1 MSENQRQAILLP
13 ESLGKQLQAFRGHLR
28 RTKVMESLGIAC
40 LGVLAGYLAVFLLDR
55 MIDLPKSGRWI
66 AWLVA
71 FASVATIPVWV
82 ERWILRYRTHASLA
96 RLMTQKL
103 PALGDSL
110 LSAIELASDPQEQ
123 KRSPALCRA
132 ALDQVAQVA
141 ASKDLT
147 QAAPESRHRRWWTCA
162 ALAGALTVALGL
174 LYPSASAN
182 AFARFAAPWSS
193 IPRFTFAQLEKI
205 PTEWIV
211 PHGESVS
218 LKIPLVDQSPWKPAL
233 ASLWLPGLPKM
244 ESTRQSDAYQFDLP
258 PMIQPTKLTLRI
270 GDATPTIE
278 VIPTTRPELVAASA
292 NVRLPEYLQRSE
304 ALTKDIR
311 SGGLTIVEGTSYS
324 INGKASRELSSVTLD
339 RQAMRVADANFDSEE
354 LKDSATSA
362 HEVQWV
368 DRLGLSAK
376 SPFPLNIIVR
386 ADEEPTIYAE
396 GMPRAKVLL
405 ETEQIQFQV
414 HASDD
419 FGVKQ
424 IGLEWKTAEGAV
436 ASKKTQGERILIA
449 GGATAERLDADAVF
463 QASSLGIEP
472 QALEVRLFA
481 EDFLPGRNRVYSNP
495 VLLMILNPSD
505 HALWI
510 LQQFNRWQREALE
523 VRDREVQLLDT
534 NKKLYAM
541 SEQELATPDAIK
553 QIEQQAAAEQ
563 ANARRLGNL
572 TSRGEDLLRQAARN
586 SEIGVGHLEKWAE
599 MQKILKDISASRMP
613 SVANLLKQ
621 AAKNGQ
627 ASANQEPP
635 KDPPKIAGVNRS
647 EPSGSGDQKSEQD
660 PDKNPIPK
668 APSVVDSESSQ
679 QPPSQNPEEEQDAK
693 KKKPSTG
700 RLGLPTTTL
709 AGAKPSSKPQEDAPE
724 EPEEPQTPEAIQK
737 AVEQQLAL
745 LEEFDKVSDELN
757 KVMANL
763 EGSTLVKRFKAAS
776 REQISVAD
784 AVSTSVPT
792 AFGVRA
798 KRLKSEDR
806 ENLEQLSSRENVAL
820 NNVGQIIDDLE
831 AFHERRPMVKF
842 RDVLDDIRKEDP
854 LAGLRKITQEVVEQQ
869 GLTIAEAEYWSDA
882 FDRWAEDLVDPASKG
897 QCPGGKSKGSL
908 PPSIVLEVM
917 QVLEAEMNL
926 RERTRLAEQAKA
938 AAPDEQYQTS
948 VKELVGTQKELRDR
962 IVVVGEKIEQLPNGS
977 EEFAKEIELMQMVEL
992 AMNDAWST
1000 LKRPD
1005 TGKAAVAAETEAI
1018 ELLLSSKRINPK
1030 SKGGGGGANPGG
1042 GGSGDTTDAAIAM
1055 VGPGINEKEIRQDHG
1070 VEQATG
1076 TSGSSLP
1083 EEFRYGLDQYFERID
1098 RR

>member
-1 MSENQRQAILLP
+1 MSENQRQAIQLP
-13 ESLGKQLQAFRGHLR
+13 ESLDRQLQGFRAHLR

-40 LGVLAGYLAVFLLDR
+40 LGILAGYLAVFVIDR
-55 MIDLPKSGRWI
+55 MVDLPTWGRWL

-71 FASVATIPVWV
+71 FASVATIPIWV
-82 ERWILRYRTHASLA
+82 ERWILRYRSHASLA
-96 RLMTQKL
+96 RLMTDKL
-103 PALGDSL
+103 PSLGDSL

-132 ALDQVAQVA
+132 ALEQVAQVA
-141 ASKDLT
+141 STRDLT
-147 QAAPESRHRRWWTCA
+147 EAAPDSGHKRWWTFA
-162 ALAGALTVALGL
+162 AIAGALALGL
-174 LYPSASAN
+174 GLMYPQASAN
-182 AFARFAAPWSS
+182 SLARFAAPWSS
-193 IPRFTFAQLEKI
+193 TPRYTFAQLGEL
-205 PTEWIV
+205 PTQWIV
-211 PHGESVS
+211 PHGESIS
-218 LKIPLVDQSPWKPAL
+218 LKVPLSDQSPWKPSL
-233 ASLWLPGLPKM
+233 ANLWLPGQPKI
-244 ESTRQSDAYQFDLP
+244 ESPRQSDAYQFDLP
-258 PMIQPTKLTLRI
+258 PLIQPTKLTLRI

-278 VIPTTRPELVAASA
+278 VIPTTRPELLAASA
-292 NVRLPEYLQRSE
+292 NLKLPDYLQRPDT
-304 ALTKDIR
+304 LTKDIR
-311 SGGLTIVEGTSYS
+311 SGAMTIVEGTTYS
-324 INGKASRELSSVTLD
+324 INGKASRELSTVTLD
-339 RQAMRVADANFDSEE
+339 SQAIQVAQENFSSDQ
-354 LKDSATSA
+354 LKESATAS

-368 DRLGLSAK
+368 DRFGLKAK
-376 SPFPLNIIVR
+376 SPFPLNIVVR
-386 ADEEPTIYAE
+386 ADEEPTIYTE

-405 ETEQIQFQV
+405 ESEQIQFQV

-424 IGLEWKTAEGAV
+424 VGFEWKTAEGAV
-436 ASKKTQGERILIA
+436 ASKKTQGERVLIA
-449 GGATAERLDADAVF
+449 GGAIAERLDADAVF
-463 QASSLGIEP
+463 QAISLGIEP
-472 QALEVRLFA
+472 QPLELRLFV
-481 EDFLPGRNRVYSNP
+481 EDYLPGRNRVYSNP
-495 VLLMILNPSD
+495 VLLMILSPSD

-523 VRDREVQLLDT
+523 VRDRELQLLET
-534 NKKLYAM
+534 NKKLRALT
-541 SEQELATPDAIK
+541 EQELESPDVVK

-572 TSRGEDLLRQAARN
+572 TTRGEDLLRQASRN
-586 SEIGVGHLEKWAE
+586 NEIGVGHLEKWAE

-621 AAKNGQ
+621 ASKNNQ
-627 ASANQEPP
+627 AASSQNQPM
-635 KDPPKIAGVNRS
+635 DPPKVAGVNRS
-647 EPSGSGDQKSEQD
+647 EQSSGGDSKSEQD
-660 PDKNPIPK
+660 SQKDNLIK
-668 APSVVDSESSQ
+668 APTVVDAESSQ
-679 QPPSQNPEEEQDAK
+679 QPPNQNQEESEDEK

-700 RLGLPTTTL
+700 RLGLPQTTL
-709 AGAKPSSKPQEDAPE
+709 AGAKPNKDDQKEQPQS
-724 EPEEPQTPEAIQK
+724 PEAIEQ

-784 AVSTSVPT
+784 AVGTSVPN
-792 AFGVRA
+792 AFGSRA

-806 ENLEQLSSRENVAL
+806 EALEQLSSRENLAL

-869 GLTIAEAEYWSDA
+869 GVTIAEAEYWSDA

-917 QVLEAEMNL
+917 QILEGEMNL
-926 RERTRLAEQAKA
+926 RDRTRVTEQAKA
-938 AAPDEQYQTS
+938 AAPAEQYQTS
-948 VKELVGTQKELRDR
+948 VKELVDTQKQLRDR
-962 IVVVGEKIEQLPNGS
+962 IVVVGEKIEELPDGS
-977 EEFAKEIELMQMVEL
+977 KEFAKEIELMQMVEL

-1042 GGSGDTTDAAIAM
+1042 GGSGDTSDAAIAM
-1055 VGPGINEKEIRQDHG
+1055 VGPGVNEKEIRQDHG
-1070 VEQATG
+1070 VEQSTG
-1076 TSGSSLP
+1076 TSSSLLP

-1098 RR
+1098 KRQ

>member
-1 MSENQRQAILLP
+1 MSENQRQPILLP
-13 ESLGKQLQAFRGHLR
+13 ESLGRQLQAFRAHLR

-40 LGVLAGYLAVFLLDR
+40 LGVLAGYLTVFLIDR
-55 MIDLPKSGRWI
+55 LVDLPSWGRWI
-66 AWLVA
+66 AWLAA
-71 FASVATIPVWV
+71 FASVATIPIWV
-82 ERWILRYRTHASLA
+82 ERWILRYRSHASLA
-96 RLMTQKL
+96 RLMTKKL
-103 PALGDSL
+103 PSLGDSL

-147 QAAPESRHRRWWTCA
+147 EAAPESLHKRWWSFA
-162 ALAGALTVALGL
+162 ALAGAFVVGLGIM
-174 LYPSASAN
+174 YPEASAN
-182 AFARFAAPWSS
+182 SLARFAAPWRS
-193 IPRFTFAQLEKI
+193 IPRYTFAQLGEF
-205 PTEWIV
+205 PTKWIV

-218 LKIPLVDQSPWKPAL
+218 LKIPLDHQSPWKPAQ
-233 ASLWLPGLPKM
+233 ANLWLPGQPKI
-244 ESTRQSDAYQFDLP
+244 ESPRQSDAYEFDLP
-258 PMIQPTKLTLRI
+258 PMIQPTTLTLRI

-278 VIPTTRPELVAASA
+278 LIPTTRPELIAASA
-292 NVRLPEYLQRSE
+292 NVQLPSYLQRPE
-304 ALTKDIR
+304 ELTKDIR
-311 SGGLTIVEGTSYS
+311 SGAMTIVEGTTYS

-339 RQAMRVADANFDSEE
+339 SQAMRVAKESFDSDE
-354 LKDSATSA
+354 LKDTASSS
-362 HEVQWV
+362 HEVQWI
-368 DRLGLSAK
+368 DRYGLRAK
-376 SPFPLNIIVR
+376 SPFPLNIVVR
-386 ADEEPTIYAE
+386 ADEEPTIYTE

-405 ETEQIQFQV
+405 DSEQIQFQV

-424 IGLEWKTAEGAV
+424 IGFEWKTAEGAV
-436 ASKKTQGERILIA
+436 ASKKTQGERILMA
-449 GGATAERLDADAVF
+449 GGAAAERVDADAVF
-463 QASSLGIEP
+463 QANSLGIEP
-472 QALEVRLFA
+472 QPLELRLFV
-481 EDFLPGRNRVYSNP
+481 EDYLPGRNRVYSNP

-510 LQQFNRWQREALE
+510 LQQLNRWQREALE
-523 VRDREVQLLDT
+523 VRDRELQLLET
-534 NKKLYAM
+534 NKKLRAL
-541 SEQELATPDAIK
+541 SEQELESPDVLK

-572 TSRGEDLLRQAARN
+572 TSRGEDLLRQASRN
-586 SEIGVGHLEKWAE
+586 NEIGVGHLEKWAE

-621 AAKNGQ
+621 AAKNNQ
-627 ASANQEPP
+627 TASNPSQP

-647 EPSGSGDQKSEQD
+647 EQSEGGDSKSQQD
-660 PDKNPIPK
+660 PQQKDVPK
-668 APSVVDSESSQ
+668 APSVVDAESSQ
-679 QPPSQNPEEEQDAK
+679 QPPSQNPEESEEAK

-709 AGAKPSSKPQEDAPE
+709 AGAKPGSEKKEEQPE
-724 EPEEPQTPEAIQK
+724 SPEAIDQ

-792 AFGVRA
+792 AFGTRA

-806 ENLEQLSSRENVAL
+806 ENLEQLSSRENFAL

-842 RDVLDDIRKEDP
+842 RDVLDDIKKEDP

-869 GLTIAEAEYWSDA
+869 GVTIAEAEYWSDA

-917 QVLEAEMNL
+917 QILESEMNL
-926 RERTRLAEQAKA
+926 RDRTRVSEQGKA
-938 AAPDEQYQTS
+938 AAPVEQYQAS
-948 VKELVGTQKELRDR
+948 VKELVDTQKQLRDR
-962 IVVVGEKIEQLPNGS
+962 IVVVGEKIEDLPDGS
-977 EEFAKEIELMQMVEL
+977 KEFAKEIELMQMVEL

-1055 VGPGINEKEIRQDHG
+1055 VGPGVNEKEVRQDHG

>member
-1 MSENQRQAILLP
+1 MSEIQRHSIQLP
-13 ESLGKQLQAFRGHLR
+13 DSLSQQLQGFRAHLR

-40 LGVLAGYLAVFLLDR
+40 LGVLAGYLAVFLIDR
-55 MIDLPKSGRWI
+55 FVDLPTWGRWT
-66 AWLVA
+66 AWLAA
-71 FASVATIPVWV
+71 FASVATIPIWV
-82 ERWILRYRTHASLA
+82 ERWILRYRSHASLA
-96 RLMTQKL
+96 RLMTDKM
-103 PALGDSL
+103 PSMGDSL
-110 LSAIELASDPQEQ
+110 LSAIELASNPQEQ
-123 KRSPALCRA
+123 KRSPALCQA

-141 ASKDLT
+141 STKDLT
-147 QAAPESRHRRWWTCA
+147 QAAPESHHKRWWS
-162 ALAGALTVALGL
+162 LAGLLTALALGL
-174 LYPSASAN
+174 GVVYPQASAN
-182 AFARFAAPWSS
+182 ALARFAAPWSK
-193 IPRFTFAQLEKI
+193 IPRFTFAQLGDL
-205 PTEWIV
+205 PTQWIV

-218 LKIPLVDQSPWKPAL
+218 LKVPLNENSPWKPAL
-233 ASLWLPGLPKM
+233 ANLWVSGQPKV
-244 ESTRQSDAYQFDLP
+244 ESPRTSDAYAFELP

-278 VIPTTRPELVAASA
+278 VIPTTRPELLAASA
-292 NVRLPEYLQRSE
+292 NLRLPEYLQRPE

-311 SGGLTIVEGTSYS
+311 SGAMTIVEGTTYS

-339 RQAMRVADANFDSEE
+339 SQAMQVANESFNSDQLQDP
-354 LKDSATSA
+354 ATAS
-362 HEVQWV
+362 HEVQWI
-368 DRLGLSAK
+368 DRFGLKAK

-386 ADEEPTIYAE
+386 SDEEPTIYTE

-405 ETEQIQFQV
+405 DSEQIQFQV

-424 IGLEWKTAEGAV
+424 VGLQWKTAEGAV
-436 ASKKTQGERILIA
+436 GVKQIQGERVLIA

-463 QASSLGIEP
+463 QATSLGIDP
-472 QALEVRLFA
+472 QPIELRLFV
-481 EDFLPGRNRVYSNP
+481 EDFMPGRNRVYSNP

-505 HALWI
+505 HALWV

-523 VRDREVQLLDT
+523 VRDKELQLLET
-534 NKKLYAM
+534 NKKLRSL
-541 SEQELATPDAIK
+541 SESELQSPETIK

-572 TSRGEDLLRQAARN
+572 TTRGEDLLRQASRN
-586 SEIGVGHLEKWAE
+586 NEIGVGHLEKWAE

-621 AAKNGQ
+621 AAKNNQ
-627 ASANQEPP
+627 TASSENQSKDSP
-635 KDPPKIAGVNRS
+635 KVAGVNRNES
-647 EPSGSGDQKSEQD
+647 SGADSSKSDQDSPKD
-660 PDKNPIPK
+660 NLPK
-668 APSVVDSESSQ
+668 APTVVDAESSQ
-679 QPPSQNPEEEQDAK
+679 QPPSQNQEESQDDK

-700 RLGLPTTTL
+700 RLGLPQTTL
-709 AGAKPSSKPQEDAPE
+709 AGAKPNSKDQKE
-724 EPEEPQTPEAIQK
+724 EPENPEAIEQ

-784 AVSTSVPT
+784 AVSTSVPNT
-792 AFGVRA
+792 FGTRA

-806 ENLEQLSSRENVAL
+806 QALEQLSSRENVAL

-869 GLTIAEAEYWSDA
+869 GVTIAEAEYWSDA

-917 QVLEAEMNL
+917 QILEAEMNL
-926 RERTRLAEQAKA
+926 RDRTRVAEQSKA
-938 AAPDEQYQTS
+938 AAPAEQYQGS
-948 VKELVGTQKELRDR
+948 VKELVDTQKQLRDR
-962 IVVVGEKIEQLPNGS
+962 IVVVGDKIEQLPDGS
-977 EEFAKEIELMQMVEL
+977 KEFAKEIELMQMVEL

-1005 TGKAAVAAETEAI
+1005 TGKAAVAAQTEAI

-1055 VGPGINEKEIRQDHG
+1055 VGPGVNEKETRQDHG

-1076 TSGSSLP
+1076 TSGSNLP

-1098 RR
+1098 RRQ

>member
-1 MSENQRQAILLP
+1 MSENQRQAIQLP

-28 RTKVMESLGIAC
+28 RTKVMESVGIAC

-55 MIDLPKSGRWI
+55 LIDLPSWGRWL
-66 AWLVA
+66 AWMVA
-71 FASVATIPVWV
+71 FVSVATLPIWV
-82 ERWILRYRTHASLA
+82 QRWILRYRSHASLA
-96 RLMTQKL
+96 KLMTQKL
-103 PALGDSL
+103 PSLGDSL
-110 LSAIELASDPQEQ
+110 LSAIELASNPQEQ

-132 ALDQVAQVA
+132 ALEQVAQVA
-141 ASKDLT
+141 STKDLT
-147 QAAPESRHRRWWTCA
+147 VAAPESLHKRWWSLA
-162 ALAGALTVALGL
+162 AIAGAVALGL
-174 LYPSASAN
+174 GLVYPQASAN
-182 AFARFAAPWSS
+182 SFARFAAPWSKT
-193 IPRFTFAQLEKI
+193 PRYTFTQLGEL
-205 PTEWIV
+205 PSQWIV

-218 LKIPLVDQSPWKPAL
+218 LKVPLSDASVWKPAQ
-233 ASLWLPGLPKM
+233 ANLWLAGQPKI
-244 ESTRQSDAYQFDLP
+244 ESPRLSDAYQFDLP
-258 PMIQPTKLTLRI
+258 PMIQPTKITLRI

-278 VIPTTRPELVAASA
+278 VIPTTRPELLAANA
-292 NVRLPEYLQRSE
+292 NLRLPEYLQRPE
-304 ALTKDIR
+304 PQTKDIR
-311 SGGLTIVEGTSYS
+311 SGAMTIVEGTTYS
-324 INGKASRELSSVTLD
+324 ISGKASRELSSVTLD
-339 RQAMRVADANFDSEE
+339 SQAMKVADESFNSDS
-354 LKDSATSA
+354 LSDSSTAS
-362 HEVQWV
+362 HEVQWT
-368 DRLGLSAK
+368 DRFGLKAK

-386 ADEEPTIYAE
+386 SDEEPTIYTE

-405 ETEQIQFQV
+405 DSEQIQFQV

-424 IGLEWKTAEGAV
+424 VGFEWKTAEGAV
-436 ASKKTQGERILIA
+436 AAKKSQGERILVA
-449 GGATAERLDADAVF
+449 GSATAERLDADAVF
-463 QASSLGIEP
+463 QASALGIEP
-472 QALEVRLFA
+472 QPLELRLFV
-481 EDFLPGRNRVYSNP
+481 EDYLPGRNRVYSNP
-495 VLLMILNPSD
+495 VLLMVLNPSD

-523 VRDREVQLLDT
+523 VRDRELQLLET
-534 NKKLYAM
+534 NKKLRSL
-541 SEQELATPDAIK
+541 SEKELESPDVMK

-572 TSRGEDLLRQAARN
+572 TTRGEDLLRQASRN
-586 SEIGVGHLEKWAE
+586 NEIGVGHLEKWAE

-621 AAKNGQ
+621 AAKNNQ
-627 ASANQEPP
+627 ASSNPSQQ
-635 KDPPKIAGVNRS
+635 KDAPKIAGVNRS
-647 EPSGSGDQKSEQD
+647 EQSGGGESKSEQD
-660 PDKNPIPK
+660 EPKDGPPK
-668 APSVVDSESSQ
+668 APMVVDAESSQ
-679 QPPSQNPEEEQDAK
+679 QPPSQNPEESEDAK

-700 RLGLPTTTL
+700 RLGLPQTTL
-709 AGAKPSSKPQEDAPE
+709 AGAKPNSEDKQEQPE
-724 EPEEPQTPEAIQK
+724 SPEAIDQ

-745 LEEFDKVSDELN
+745 LEEFDKVSEELN

-792 AFGVRA
+792 AFGLRS

-806 ENLEQLSSRENVAL
+806 QALEELSSRENTAL

-854 LAGLRKITQEVVEQQ
+854 LAGLRKISQEVVEQQ
-869 GLTIAEAEYWSDA
+869 GVTIAEAEYWSDA

-917 QVLEAEMNL
+917 QILEAEMNL
-926 RERTRLAEQAKA
+926 RDRTRVAEQSKA
-938 AAPDEQYQTS
+938 AAPAEQYQTS
-948 VKELVGTQKELRDR
+948 VKELVDTQKQLRDR
-962 IVVVGEKIEQLPNGS
+962 IVVVGEKIEELPDGS
-977 EEFAKEIELMQMVEL
+977 KEFAKEIELMQMVEL

-1042 GGSGDTTDAAIAM
+1042 GGSGDTSDAAIAM
-1055 VGPGINEKEIRQDHG
+1055 VGPGVNEKEIRQDHG

-1076 TSGSSLP
+1076 TSGSNLP

-1098 RR
+1098 RRP

>member
-1 MSENQRQAILLP
+1 MSENQRQTIQLP
-13 ESLGKQLQAFRGHLR
+13 ESLSRQLQGFRAHLR
-28 RTKVMESLGIAC
+28 RTKVMESFGIAC
-40 LGVLAGYLAVFLLDR
+40 LGVLVGYLAVFIVDR
-55 MIDLPKSGRWI
+55 WIELPVWGRWL
-66 AWLVA
+66 AWLVGLV
-71 FASVATIPVWV
+71 SVATIPVWI
-82 ERWILRYRTHASLA
+82 ERWIVQYRSHASLA
-96 RLMTQKL
+96 RLMTEKL
-103 PALGDSL
+103 PSLGDSL
-110 LSAIELASDPQEQ
+110 LSAIELASNPQEQ

-141 ASKDLT
+141 SGKDLT
-147 QAAPESRHRRWWTCA
+147 EAAPESLHKRWWSLA
-162 ALAGALTVALGL
+162 ALAGAFAIGLGL
-174 LYPSASAN
+174 LYPQASAN

-193 IPRFTFAQLEKI
+193 IPRFTFAQLEQI
-205 PTEWIV
+205 PSEWIV
-211 PHGESVS
+211 PHGETVK
-218 LKIPLVDQSPWKPAL
+218 LKIPLTHQSPWKPAQ
-233 ASLWLPGLPKM
+233 ASLWLPGQPRI
-244 ESTRQSDAYQFDLP
+244 ESPRQSDAYEFELP

-270 GDATPTIE
+270 GDATPSIE
-278 VIPTTRPELVAASA
+278 VLPTTRPELLAASA
-292 NVRLPEYLQRSE
+292 NLKLPEYLQRPES
-304 ALTKDIR
+304 LTKDIR
-311 SGGLTIVEGTSYS
+311 SGAMTIVEGTSYAIS
-324 INGKASRELSSVTLD
+324 GKASRELSSVTLD
-339 RQAMRVADANFDSEE
+339 SQAIRVANESFDSDA
-354 LKDSATSA
+354 LQDSATVS

-368 DRLGLSAK
+368 DRFGLKAK

-386 ADEEPTIYAE
+386 QDEEPTIYTE

-405 ETEQIQFQV
+405 DSEQIQFQV

-424 IGLEWKTAEGAV
+424 VGLEWKTAEGAQ

-449 GGATAERLDADAVF
+449 GGATAERLDADAIF
-463 QASSLGIEP
+463 QATALGIEP
-472 QALEVRLFA
+472 QPLELRLFV
-481 EDFLPGRNRVYSNP
+481 EDYLPGRNRVYSNP

-523 VRDREVQLLDT
+523 VRDRELQLLET
-534 NKKLYAM
+534 NKKLRSL
-541 SEQELATPDAIK
+541 SEQDLESADVIK

-563 ANARRLGNL
+563 ANARRLGSL
-572 TSRGEDLLRQAARN
+572 TSRGEDLLRQASRN
-586 SEIGVGHLEKWAE
+586 NEIGVGHLEKWAE

-621 AAKNGQ
+621 AAKSNQ
-627 ASANQEPP
+627 ASSNAAQP
-635 KDPPKIAGVNRS
+635 KDPPKVAGVNRN
-647 EPSGSGDQKSEQD
+647 EQSGSGDSKSQED
-660 PDKNPIPK
+660 PPQETVPK
-668 APSVVDSESSQ
+668 APTVVDAESSQ
-679 QPPSQNPEEEQDAK
+679 QPPSQNQEESEDAK

-700 RLGLPTTTL
+700 RLGLPQTTL
-709 AGAKPSSKPQEDAPE
+709 AGAKPNSEDQPE
-724 EPEEPQTPEAIQK
+724 QPESPEAIDQ

-745 LEEFDKVSDELN
+745 LAEFDKVSEELN

-784 AVSTSVPT
+784 AVGSSVPNT
-792 AFGVRA
+792 FGTRA

-806 ENLEQLSSRENVAL
+806 EVLEQLSSRENVAL

-869 GLTIAEAEYWSDA
+869 GVTIAEAEYWSDA

-917 QVLEAEMNL
+917 QILEAEMNL
-926 RERTRLAEQAKA
+926 RDRTRVAEQSKP
-938 AAPDEQYQTS
+938 AAPSDQYQGS
-948 VKELVGTQKELRDR
+948 VKELVETQKQLRDR
-962 IVVVGEKIEQLPNGS
+962 IVVVGEKIEELPDGS
-977 EEFAKEIELMQMVEL
+977 KEFAKEIELMQMVEL

-1030 SKGGGGGANPGG
+1030 SKGGGGGSNPGG

-1055 VGPGINEKEIRQDHG
+1055 VGPGVNEKEARQDNA

-1098 RR
+1098 RRP